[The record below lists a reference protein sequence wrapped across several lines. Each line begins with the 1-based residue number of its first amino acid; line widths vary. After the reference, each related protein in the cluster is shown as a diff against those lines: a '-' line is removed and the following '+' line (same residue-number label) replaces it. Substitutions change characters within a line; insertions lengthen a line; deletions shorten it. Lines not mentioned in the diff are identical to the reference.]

1 MGVLRWDNG
10 FTLIEM
16 LTVMIVI
23 STLATIALG
32 KFKGTKDQ
40 AYEATMLGDIHTL
53 TIAQESYMVDN
64 NTYYG
69 GIVPDPSFPFHAAA
83 GVTATLTSGSPAGW
97 SALLT
102 HQNSTTTCGVFVGG
116 VPAQAPATSEGVAA
130 CQRSGGGQTQTGP

>member
-1 MGVLRWDNG
+1 MEVLRRESG

-16 LTVMIVI
+16 LTVMIII
-23 STLATIALG
+23 STLASIAMG

-40 AYEATMLGDIHTL
+40 AYEATMMADIHTL
-53 TIAQESYMVDN
+53 TIAQESYLVDN

-69 GIVPDPSFPFHAAA
+69 GVVPDPNFPFRAAS
-83 GVTATLTSGSPAGW
+83 GVTTTLTNGSAAGW

-116 VPAQAPATSEGVAA
+116 VPPQAPATAAGVAV
-130 CQRSGGGQTQTGP
+130 CQRTTGGQSQTGP